1 MKNYLFVLLLSI
13 SSFLASGASE
23 GASISEANKG
33 LLFVNNQQN
42 KAFLITSTGQL
53 EQIFPPLL
61 EFKSKK
67 WAYLSQMMVSH
78 GQQQIAY
85 SKNNN
90 LWLYDVV
97 AKKESQLTNVGKPY
111 TKKLASVEV
120 SIKLW
125 SNDDSKI
132 MYSVMNGETEDP
144 EGYSPTLNVRPADY
158 GVFIYDLKTQRS
170 TPLPSYIPGEFVV
183 GWIETGDLILYF
195 PSSGGY
201 TNRAYQGQFVRYN
214 LGNENATSVLSQQV
228 VGSDFIQMDLSRDG
242 SWITFTEYIW
252 KSVPQKSRL
261 QKFNLKTKE
270 LIPISPVGAFA
281 EYQWPKM
288 SPNGE
293 RAAYIHLKSGF
304 YNCDLVVDDKAIYSF
319 NGNGHFHWI
328 DNTSLALFF
337 NNPTKSQSTLMVV
350 IDVETSVVKTEQ
362 EWKQ

>member
-1 MKNYLFVLLLSI
+1 MKKHLFVLLLSI
-13 SSFLASGASE
+13 SAFSAS
-23 GASISEANKG
+23 GASISEVNKG

-42 KAFLITSTGQL
+42 KAFRISSSGQF
-53 EQIFPPLL
+53 EQIFPPLQ
-61 EFKSKK
+61 ESNSKK
-67 WAYLSQMMVSH
+67 KAYLSQMMVSH

-85 SKNNN
+85 LKNNN

-132 MYSVMNGETEDP
+132 MYSVINGETEDP
-144 EGYSPTLNVRPADY
+144 EGYSPTLDVRPADY
-158 GVFIYDLKTQRS
+158 GYFIYDLKTQNS
-170 TPLPSYIPGEFVV
+170 FPLPSYIPSKFVV

-195 PSSGGY
+195 PSSGGH
-201 TNRAYQGQFVRYN
+201 TDRDYQGQFVQYN
-214 LGNENATSVLSQQV
+214 LGNEDATSVLSQQV
-228 VGSDFIQMDLSRDG
+228 VGSDFIQMDFSRDG
-242 SWITFTEYIW
+242 SWITFSEYIW
-252 KSVPQKSRL
+252 KGVPQKSRL

-270 LIPISPVGAFA
+270 FTPLSPVGAFG

-293 RAAYIHLKSGF
+293 RAAYIHRISGF
-304 YNCDLVVDDKAIYSF
+304 YNCDLVVDDKVIYSF
-319 NGNGHFHWI
+319 NGSGHIHWF

-350 IDVETSVVKTEQ
+350 IDVETGAVKTEQ
-362 EWKQ
+362 EWMQ